1 MILPVFSAVLLLIGI
16 IALAGKKNERRI
28 NEQMNA
34 FWERERSANSV
45 RRKPLDDL
53 EELHIPEEFY
63 SFPSDPD
70 AHDCS
75 EALRIL
81 GSLREERIVNL
92 TGLTNTDLKERY
104 GAANLPELSRCD
116 QNYTSLVRALQMYAE
131 WLSKNAHEAEA
142 IKLLEYALDT
152 RTDVSASW
160 RLLMQLY
167 LSAGR
172 TADADTLLERAD
184 RLDSLT
190 APSLRR
196 SLRELREK

>member
-16 IALAGKKNERRI
+16 IALAGKKNERRL

-53 EELHIPEEFY
+53 EELHIPEEFFA
-63 SFPSDPD
+63 FPSDPH

-81 GSLREERIVNL
+81 ETLRGERIVNL

-131 WLSKNAHEAEA
+131 WLSKNSHETEA

-172 TADADTLLERAD
+172 TADADALLTRAD
-184 RLDSLT
+184 SLDSLT
-190 APSLRR
+190 APSLKR
-196 SLRELREK
+196 SLRELREG

>member
-16 IALAGKKNERRI
+16 IALAGKRSERKFS
-28 NEQMNA
+28 EQMNA

-63 SFPSDPD
+63 GFPSDPD
-70 AHDCS
+70 AHSCS

-81 GSLREERIVNL
+81 ETLRGERIVNL
-92 TGLTNTDLKERY
+92 TGLTNTDLKEKY

-131 WLSKNAHEAEA
+131 WLSENSHEAEA

-172 TADADTLLERAD
+172 TADADALLARAEE
-184 RLDSLT
+184 LDTLT

-196 SLRELREK
+196 SLKELREK